1 MQTLIWQGA
10 MRDVAKGC
18 GVNTGSDYAIACP
31 LLGLQAAPIRLFNPK
46 VAARRRQTVFQL

>member
-31 LLGLQAAPIRLFNPK
+31 LLGLQAAPIRLFNTK